1 MFVLLKKRRKAQ
13 VRSVKGK
20 KKKKVIMV
28 SWKGKNF
35 LENGAFCFGH
45 TCVIMMRTCPE
56 GKDYSSLPGVVLRV
70 LCLAQWCMVYKLV

>member
-13 VRSVKGK
+13 VRSVKEE
-20 KKKKVIMV
+20 KKVIMV
-28 SWKGKNF
+28 SGKGKNF

-45 TCVIMMRTCPE
+45 TCVIMMRTFLE